1 MASLSRRSIGDLAC
15 GSGIN
20 EATLR
25 L

>member
-1 MASLSRRSIGDLAC
+1 MASLPRRSIGDLAC